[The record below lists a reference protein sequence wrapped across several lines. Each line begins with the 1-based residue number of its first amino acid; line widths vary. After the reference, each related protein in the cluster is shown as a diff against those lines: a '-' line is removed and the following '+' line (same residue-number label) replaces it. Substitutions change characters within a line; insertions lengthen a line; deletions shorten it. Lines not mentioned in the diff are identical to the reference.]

1 MKNFILF
8 LFIGSLLFLF
18 TGCYKD
24 GTEHI
29 GVEGIRSEVLVKEI
43 NYKGHSYI
51 EFKEEGTYGQGWVH
65 NPECLKN
72 DIGELLS
79 NQYE

>member
-1 MKNFILF
+1 MKNIILF

-18 TGCYKD
+18 TGCHKD
-24 GTEHI
+24 GTKCI
-29 GVEGIRSEVLVKEI
+29 GVEGMQSEVLVNEFI
-43 NYKGHSYI
+43 YKGHSYL